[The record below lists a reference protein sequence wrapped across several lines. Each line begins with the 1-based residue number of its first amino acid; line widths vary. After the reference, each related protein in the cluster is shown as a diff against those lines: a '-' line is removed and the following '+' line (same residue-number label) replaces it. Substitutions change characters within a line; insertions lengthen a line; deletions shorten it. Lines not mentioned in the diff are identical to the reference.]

1 MVITL
6 KKKSMPLLL
15 IDMILFAICFGR
27 FFIDI
32 FGFPGVI
39 KYVSDGLIII
49 LIGYIFRKLFYR
61 RAVYLS
67 ENVKKI
73 LLSIL
78 IIISVI
84 LVSAIFD
91 KSPLML
97 MLWGFR
103 NTFKGIILF
112 VACVLFWKK
121 EDITRL
127 AKKINFI
134 LLINAVI
141 CVYEYFVLDLQ
152 RDNVGGI
159 FGTSEGC
166 NAPLNVFLIIATAWN
181 ALRYAEKKQRIW
193 KTLFFVGLC
202 AGIAGMAE
210 LKIYIVEVLVVMLVV
225 GAFSKGIIKKIVLM
239 LAGVVFV
246 LVSIHFV
253 ETLIPDWEGF
263 FTVENM
269 WEMLTDE
276 DGYTNQGDLN
286 RFTSMQ
292 MLNKMIFRE
301 GTNWFGIGLGNAEYS
316 DSYDFLNSKFYSK
329 YGHLHYGWFT
339 IAKTYIEL
347 GYFGILSMLFVW
359 INCAGVA
366 IKGAI
371 RAKDKQ
377 AVYCKMAITMAIVT
391 PILFIY
397 NSTMHIDSSCLV
409 YACMSLGYIVTRE
422 KEGNYYD
429 KEICEKASL

>member
-112 VACVLFWKK
+112 VACVLFFDEK
-121 EDITRL
+121 EIEDCV
-127 AKKINFI
+127 KKINF
-134 LLINAVI
+134 LLVVNVLV
-141 CVYEYFVLDLQ
+141 CVYEYFVLDLEG
-152 RDNVGGI
+152 DYVGGT
-159 FGTSEGC
+159 FGTTQGC
-166 NAPLNVFLIIATAWN
+166 NAALNVLLLIATVWN
-181 ALRYAEKKQRIW
+181 ALRYIEKKQGIL
-193 KTLFFVGLC
+193 KTLFLVGLC
-202 AGIAGMAE
+202 AIVAGMAE
-210 LKIYIVEVLVVMLVV
+210 LKIYIVEVLVIVTIIAIFSKATIRKLVLIPV
-225 GAFSKGIIKKIVLM
+225 GALLVIVSVYL
-239 LAGVVFV
+239 
-246 LVSIHFV
+246 I
-253 ETLIPDWEGF
+253 ETMIPDWEGF

-269 WEMLTDE
+269 WEMVTDE
-276 DGYTNQGDLN
+276 DGYSNQGDLN
-286 RFTSMQ
+286 RLTALQ
-292 MLNKMIFRE
+292 TLNKSIFHKD
-301 GTNWFGIGLGNAEYS
+301 TNWFGIGLGNAEYS
-316 DSYDFLNSKFYSK
+316 DSYEFLNSRFYSRYK
-329 YGHLHYGWFT
+329 DLHYGWFT
-339 IAKTYIEL
+339 IAKVYIEL
-347 GYFGILSMLFVW
+347 GYFGILAMLFIW
-359 INCAGVA
+359 LNCAGVGIVGATKAKGNAA
-366 IKGAI
+366 I
-371 RAKDKQ
+371 
-377 AVYCKMAITMAIVT
+377 YCKMAAVMSIMT
-391 PILFIY
+391 PVLFIY
-397 NSTMHIDSSCLV
+397 NATMHMDSACIV
-409 YACMSLGYIVTRE
+409 YTCMSFGYITTQE
-422 KEGNYYD
+422 K
-429 KEICEKASL
+429 